1 LRGECGGLNK
11 KFEYSADEVLE
22 LFEGYLED
30 CRNGGRRATWEG
42 FAGELE
48 LPSEVLTEKLGSGG
62 KMGKALSMVRD
73 ALTDE
78 LLQRSDSMAIFTLK
92 QAKYGGYNDKQSGD
106 GAGGIKV
113 EVSLKGVRGAFD

>member
-1 LRGECGGLNK
+1 MRGEYIGLSK
-11 KFEYSADEVLE
+11 GFEFSADEVLE
-22 LFEGYLED
+22 RFEEYLTD
-30 CRNGGRRATWEG
+30 CREGRRRATWEG

-48 LPSEVLTEKLGSGG
+48 VPSEALTEKLGSGG

-92 QAKYGGYNDKQSGD
+92 QTKYGGYNDKQAGD
-106 GAGGIKV
+106 GAGGVKV
-113 EVSLKGVRGAFD
+113 EVLLKGAKGAFD

>member
-1 LRGECGGLNK
+1 MNK
-11 KFEYSADEVLE
+11 GFEYSAEEVLE
-22 LFEGYLED
+22 LFEGYLEA

-48 LPSEVLTEKLGSGG
+48 VPSEVLTEKLGSGG
-62 KMGKALSMVRD
+62 KMGKALSLIRD

-92 QAKYGGYNDKQSGD
+92 QPKYGGYNDKQIGD